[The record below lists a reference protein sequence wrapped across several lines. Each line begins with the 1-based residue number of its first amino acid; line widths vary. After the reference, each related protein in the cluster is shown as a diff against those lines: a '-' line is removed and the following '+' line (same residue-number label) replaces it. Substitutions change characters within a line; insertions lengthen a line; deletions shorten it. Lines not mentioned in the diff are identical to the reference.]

1 MKTES
6 NFNEIAFHEQAIR
19 KLFKKPAPDEESF
32 YTTVTL
38 SAEDVCKVIE
48 KYVNMFKTKSEVE
61 SVELD
66 VTFDAF
72 SGALVTLV
80 PKHNLLTD
88 NSLSSDTTSE
98 TTLLTFAG
106 NVDSPQ
112 KLEAPEK
119 QNFKELKFSKVVK
132 LKADDVFSMI
142 SLHILKNI
150 PNSEI
155 IDITPHWDTSR
166 WKSVMLFKK
175 LELKKI
181 TVQVKKAT

>member
-19 KLFKKPAPDEESF
+19 KLFKKPVSDEESF

-38 SAEDVCKVIE
+38 SATEVCKIIE
-48 KYVNMFKTKSEVE
+48 TYVNTFKIKSEVE
-61 SVELD
+61 SVQLD
-66 VTFDAF
+66 VSFDAF

-80 PKHNLLTD
+80 PKKV
-88 NSLSSDTTSE
+88 
-98 TTLLTFAG
+98 TLATEEQAIESTMLTFAG
-106 NVDSPQ
+106 ASDSPQ
-112 KLEAPEK
+112 KLDISGK
-119 QNFKELKFSKVVK
+119 QNFKELKFSKIVK

-155 IDITPHWDTSR
+155 MEITPHWDTSR
-166 WKSVMLFKK
+166 WKSMMLFKK
-175 LELKKI
+175 LELDKI
-181 TVQVKKAT
+181 TVQVKKST

>member
-19 KLFKKPAPDEESF
+19 KLFKKPVPDEESF

-38 SAEDVCKVIE
+38 SAEEVCKIIE
-48 KYVNMFKTKSEVE
+48 RYVNMFKSKSEVE
-61 SVELD
+61 SVQLD
-66 VTFDAF
+66 VSFDAF
-72 SGALVTLV
+72 SGAMVTLV
-80 PKHNLLTD
+80 PKKA
-88 NSLSSDTTSE
+88 
-98 TTLLTFAG
+98 TLAELGNNGEVATEGTMLTFAG
-106 NVDSPQ
+106 NSDSPQ
-112 KLEAPEK
+112 KLELPEK
-119 QNFKELKFSKVVK
+119 QNFKELKFTKVVK

-155 IDITPHWDTSR
+155 IEITPRWDTSR

-181 TVQVKKAT
+181 TVQVKKST

>member
-19 KLFKKPAPDEESF
+19 KLFKKPVADEESF

-38 SAEDVCKVIE
+38 SAQEVCKIIE

-61 SVELD
+61 SVQLD

-80 PKHNLLTD
+80 PKKAILAEKLNIEEA
-88 NSLSSDTTSE
+88 SSESTM
-98 TTLLTFAG
+98 LTFAG
-106 NVDSPQ
+106 NLESPQ
-112 KLEAPEK
+112 ALELPEK

-142 SLHILKNI
+142 TLHILKNI

-155 IDITPHWDTSR
+155 IDISPHWDTSR
-166 WKSVMLFKK
+166 WKSMMLFKK
-175 LELKKI
+175 LELDKI
-181 TVQVKKAT
+181 TVQVKKST